1 MASQRVTLLTV
12 ALWLCLPVCLCD
24 QNVVASVGT
33 LFVHDLDT
41 KQFQERF
48 PSTQNNYD
56 INRIDPITF
65 RANLEGFPDL
75 PGWLRYTQRT
85 PWHMAYLYGCPTEP
99 GRQVIE
105 VTAYN
110 RYTFETVRE
119 RIIFNI
125 RLGTDFQTPYQAE
138 LLIRDWDVEELL
150 PSKTQFDVKA
160 PLQDEWGSQRLTVIN
175 ISSALDKGGR
185 VPLPLPGRK
194 EGVYIKVGSDVPFPQ
209 CLLDSQSPR
218 TRQYC
223 KEGQRPP
230 VLCNSRLRDFQ
241 IDWCNISLTDGSGTP
256 IPVPPERGSGILKGE
271 GEFNPPS
278 ETLEEKNYLPDYLLT
293 LLLPSLLA
301 LLLFVL
307 LCYIMCCRREGV
319 EKRDEVTTDIQLV
332 HHQTVFNNTEELR
345 QMASNRD
352 VPRPLSTLPMFNV
365 RTGQRAPPMQLSE
378 DSAHVPLI
386 LSQQ

>member
-1 MASQRVTLLTV
+1 CPQCLSIPSQLPLSLCPVPPSLSSTADMASQRVTLLTV

-241 IDWCNISLTDGSGTP
+241 IDWCNISLKKKDKSYTEMVSRLQVLGMSQ
-256 IPVPPERGSGILKGE
+256 
-271 GEFNPPS
+271 
-278 ETLEEKNYLPDYLLT
+278 
-293 LLLPSLLA
+293 LA
-301 LLLFVL
+301 
-307 LCYIMCCRREGV
+307 G
-319 EKRDEVTTDIQLV
+319 
-332 HHQTVFNNTEELR
+332 
-345 QMASNRD
+345 
-352 VPRPLSTLPMFNV
+352 
-365 RTGQRAPPMQLSE
+365 
-378 DSAHVPLI
+378 
-386 LSQQ
+386 